1 MSIEEDA
8 AKSKR
13 RNTRPKASPQQNR
26 ELMNRSRVMRLASI
40 ATFRA
45 KSKKRAADS
54 ATTRPVEP
62 IPYRSN

>member
-8 AKSKR
+8 AKTKR
-13 RNTRPKASPQQNR
+13 RTTRVKATEQQNR

-45 KSKKRAADS
+45 KSRKRAAESTAARQVD
-54 ATTRPVEP
+54 RPVP
-62 IPYRSN
+62 

>member
-8 AKSKR
+8 AKTKR
-13 RNTRPKASPQQNR
+13 RNTRPKVSEQENR

-45 KSKKRAADS
+45 KSRKRAAES
-54 ATTRPVEP
+54 AATRLVDRP
-62 IPYRSN
+62 IPRR